1 MTLYIIISIISL
13 LALVVIHELGHFLAA
28 KKLGVKVEEFGIG
41 IPPRIFGK
49 KIGETIYSLNLLPIG
64 AFVKMYGEDKKIND
78 ERSFSQKT
86 IFERSLIIL
95 SGVFS
100 FWIVAFILLTFM
112 ATMESPTLI
121 SENINDPNARIMIL
135 DIEKDSIAE
144 SAGII
149 PGDIVN
155 EISSSK
161 EHITVNKVDEF
172 RRFLTDNKGEDLIL
186 TIERGQQIIELPIT
200 SFEESGFL
208 GVHIG
213 RITFKSY
220 PWYQAPIQGLQMT
233 GKVTY
238 NIVYA
243 LSETAIN
250 AITGR
255 EISDNVRFAGPVGI
269 VTDVFAIAIKDGF
282 QRYLEIMVMIS
293 ISLAIFNLLPIP
305 ALDGGRFLLL
315 LIEKIKGKP
324 INQKLEEGLIA
335 VSFIMLIG
343 LFILVTIYDIKGL

>member
-13 LALVVIHELGHFLAA
+13 LALVVIHELGHFLVA

-64 AFVKMYGEDKKIND
+64 AFVKIYGEDKQIND
-78 ERSFSQKT
+78 KQSFSQKT

-95 SGVFS
+95 AGVVA

-112 ATMESPTLI
+112 ATMKSPVAI
-121 SENINDPNARIMIL
+121 SEDINDPNARVMIL
-135 DIEKDSIAE
+135 ATEKNSIAE

-149 PGDIVN
+149 SGDIVKN
-155 EISSSK
+155 ISSQTEFIS
-161 EHITVNKVDEF
+161 INNVNDF
-172 RRFLTDNKGEDLIL
+172 RNFLTENRGENLIL
-186 TIERGQQIIELPIT
+186 TIQRGQEIIELPT
-200 SFEESGFL
+200 VSFEENGFL
-208 GVHIG
+208 GVHIS
-213 RITFKSY
+213 RIIFKSY
-220 PWYQAPIQGLQMT
+220 PWYQAPIQGFIMT
-233 GKVTY
+233 GRVTY
-238 NIVYA
+238 NIVSA
-243 LSETAIN
+243 LFDTFVR

-255 EISDNVRFAGPVGI
+255 ELSEDVKFVGPVGI
-269 VTDVFAIAIKDGF
+269 VTDVFTTALESGLR
-282 QRYLEIMVMIS
+282 RYLEIMVIIS

-315 LIEKIKGKP
+315 LIEKIKGRP
-324 INQKLEEGLIA
+324 INQKIEQGLIA

-343 LFILVTIYDIKGL
+343 LFIIVTIYDIKG